1 VIDAFIASWPLFRDT
16 YLAGAAIAFVLS
28 LAGVWV
34 VARDQIF
41 LGAAIS
47 QASTLG
53 IAALLWVEGLG
64 AGAAV
69 FGVDAHGAAALCA
82 VAASVTTALAA
93 TRPSAGNAEAGT
105 AWVFLLAASV
115 PVLLLTHSPHG
126 LEEVHR
132 LMFSTLLGA
141 TPHDVALFGALA
153 LAAALAAAA
162 FAPPL
167 LLLATDPEMA
177 AAAGL
182 RRARWERAVA
192 IGLGV
197 AIGESIHVAGLIYT
211 FGCLVLPALAAR
223 SLCREMRGVLV
234 LAPLLGVATA
244 ALAFV
249 VANAWDVPPAHATVA
264 GLCALVALSWTFRE
278 RT

>member
-1 VIDAFIASWPLFRDT
+1 VIDAFVASWPLFRDT
-16 YLAGAAIAFVLS
+16 DLA
-28 LAGVWV
+28 
-34 VARDQIF
+34 
-41 LGAAIS
+41 GAAIS

-82 VAASVTTALAA
+82 IAASVTTALAA
-93 TRPSAGNAEAGT
+93 TRPSAGTAEASN
-105 AWVFLLAASV
+105 AWVFLLAAGV
-115 PVLLLTHSPHG
+115 PVLLLAHSPLG

-141 TPHDVALFGALA
+141 TPHDVAPFGALA
-153 LAAALAAAA
+153 LGAALAAAA
-162 FAPPL
+162 FAAPL

-192 IGLGV
+192 IALGV

-223 SLCREMRGVLV
+223 NLCRETRGVLL

-249 VANAWDVPPAHATVA
+249 VANAWDVPPAHTTVA
-264 GLCALVALSWTFRE
+264 GLCALVAGSWAVR
-278 RT
+278 RR